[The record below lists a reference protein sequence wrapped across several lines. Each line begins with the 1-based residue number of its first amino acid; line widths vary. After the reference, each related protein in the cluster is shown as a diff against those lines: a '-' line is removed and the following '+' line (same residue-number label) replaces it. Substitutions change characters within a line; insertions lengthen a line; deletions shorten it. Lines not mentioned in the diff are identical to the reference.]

1 METVLAGRYQIVRR
15 LGGGGFGQTFLAH
28 DRHLPGQP
36 ICVVKQFHPKATDP
50 GTLEIAKRLF
60 NREAETLYRLG
71 DYDRI
76 PRLLAH
82 FEQDDEFYLAQEYIE
97 GHPLD
102 EELIPG
108 QQYSEASVIAL
119 LHDILEVL
127 TFVHQ
132 QRVIHR
138 DIKPANLM
146 RRDRDGKI
154 VLIDF
159 GAVKEVS
166 SQTNLFGEDHHS
178 SMTVAIG
185 SPGYMPTEQQA
196 FKPHYSSDLYAV
208 GMIGIQALTGL
219 TPRQIPKDDRT
230 GELHIPA
237 IAPQPLSLPGL
248 VPFLEQMVRYD
259 YRQRYADAAAAFQ
272 ALQALT
278 QTAFSSSPSSTV
290 LIPARSLDTR
300 DFATQLPQA
309 SPSQAINSQ
318 AINSQATESQL
329 SQLLTAAVEPKKALE
344 KLLAEAVGPIAPL
357 LLKQELVKAAD
368 SEELVTNLANRLP
381 SDRRAT
387 FQTQA
392 SELLQ
397 ALTTTIAAPPT
408 SAPVETV
415 ATPSPPAASAILDP
429 DFVKRCERE
438 LAKTIGPIATVF
450 VKRAIA
456 SPAPLSAAALVDTL
470 ATHLPDPETAAA
482 FRRSLLPP

>member
-36 ICVVKQFHPKATDP
+36 ICVVKQFQPKATDP

-82 FEQDDEFYLAQEYIE
+82 FEQENEFYLAQEYVE

-102 EELIPG
+102 AELIPG
-108 QQYSEASVIAL
+108 QQYSETSVIAL

-127 TFVHQ
+127 AVVHQ

-166 SQTNLFGEDHHS
+166 SQPHPLGEEHHS
-178 SMTVAIG
+178 SLTVAIG
-185 SPGYMPTEQQA
+185 SPGYMPAEQQA

-219 TPRQIPKDDRT
+219 TPRQIPKDEQT
-230 GELHIPA
+230 GELHIQA

-248 VPFLEQMVRYD
+248 IPFMEQMVRYD
-259 YRQRYADAAAAFQ
+259 YRQRYVDAAAALQ

-278 QTAFSSSPSSTV
+278 QAAFNSSPSSTV
-290 LIPARSLDTR
+290 LMPARSLDAR
-300 DFATQLPQA
+300 DFATQLPQSSPAPA
-309 SPSQAINSQ
+309 SD
-318 AINSQATESQL
+318 SQATESQF
-329 SQLLTAAVEPKKALE
+329 SQLLTAATEPKKALE
-344 KLLAEAVGPIAPL
+344 TLLAEAVGPIAPL
-357 LLKQELVKAAD
+357 LLKQELLKATD

-387 FQTQA
+387 FHSQA

-397 ALTTTIAAPPT
+397 VLTTTITPAAPPEST
-408 SAPVETV
+408 ATV
-415 ATPSPPAASAILDP
+415 PPQVPHAVPPLDP
-429 DFVKRCERE
+429 GFVKRCAQE
-438 LAKTIGPIATVF
+438 LAKTIGPIATVL

-456 SPAPLSAAALVDTL
+456 QSAALTPAELVDIL
-470 ATHLPDPETAAA
+470 ATHLPTPEAAAA
-482 FRRSLLPP
+482 FRRSLLSP